1 MYQNMCIY
9 NWSFKQRFKE
19 KKKKLILVDISSI
32 CITDLLYLRLQN
44 IETVC
49 YHGNAMWSTWIYR
62 KTIYTTIHWPDL
74 LGPAGDTNLQ
84 FAEIK
89 LIEFSASISGNQSQ
103 SKSSCPSE
111 ADPISQLIVDSDL
124 TSWPHMFIYF
134 CSSWDAEV
142 CWECEKKT
150 KNDYI

>member
-89 LIEFSASISGNQSQ
+89 
-103 SKSSCPSE
+103 
-111 ADPISQLIVDSDL
+111 
-124 TSWPHMFIYF
+124 
-134 CSSWDAEV
+134 
-142 CWECEKKT
+142 
-150 KNDYI
+150 

>member
-1 MYQNMCIY
+1 M
-9 NWSFKQRFKE
+9 
-19 KKKKLILVDISSI
+19 ILVDILSI

-74 LGPAGDTNLQ
+74 LDPAGDTNLQ

-89 LIEFSASISGNQSQ
+89 SIEFLAIISGNQSQ
-103 SKSSCPSE
+103 STSSWPSE
-111 ADPISQLIVDSDL
+111 ADPISQLIVDS
-124 TSWPHMFIYF
+124 
-134 CSSWDAEV
+134 
-142 CWECEKKT
+142 
-150 KNDYI
+150 

>member
-1 MYQNMCIY
+1 M
-9 NWSFKQRFKE
+9 
-19 KKKKLILVDISSI
+19 ILVDILSI

-89 LIEFSASISGNQSQ
+89 LIEFSASISWNQSQ

-124 TSWPHMFIYF
+124 TSWPPKSIYF